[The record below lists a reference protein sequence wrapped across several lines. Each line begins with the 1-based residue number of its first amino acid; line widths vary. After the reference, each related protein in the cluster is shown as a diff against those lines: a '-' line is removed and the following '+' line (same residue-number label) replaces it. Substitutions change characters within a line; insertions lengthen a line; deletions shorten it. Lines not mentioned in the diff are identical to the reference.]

1 MGKVSCGA
9 LKWFLLLISFMRSTS
24 HWFFL
29 LFFYFES
36 LCLKIVCTMVLWVFF
51 RRNSISVTCLWWS
64 ETNRLLYLLL
74 FFWYFFEIITCLSLC
89 FVIVWHLTLCNY
101 LLTKICSQFK
111 PNFTGAYCYWKRII
125 TCLQTTI
132 LISIQSRKMK
142 GFLRFWT
149 GNEVLWQFSR

>member
-1 MGKVSCGA
+1 MGKVTCGA
-9 LKWFLLLISFMRSTS
+9 LKWFLLLISFMRSTF

-36 LCLKIVCTMVLWVFF
+36 LCLKIVCTMVLWGFF

-64 ETNRLLYLLL
+64 ETNRLRYLLL

-111 PNFTGAYCYWKRII
+111 PNFTGS
-125 TCLQTTI
+125 I
-132 LISIQSRKMK
+132 LLLETDHYLFTNYHLNIHTVKK
-142 GFLRFWT
+142 DEGFF
-149 GNEVLWQFSR
+149 

>member
-9 LKWFLLLISFMRSTS
+9 LKWFLLLISFIRSTS

-36 LCLKIVCTMVLWVFF
+36 LCLKIVCTMVLWCFFF
-51 RRNSISVTCLWWS
+51 RRNSISVTCLRWS
-64 ETNRLLYLLL
+64 ETNKLLYLLL

-89 FVIVWHLTLCNY
+89 FVIVWHLTLCNN

-111 PNFTGAYCYWKRII
+111 PNFTGS
-125 TCLQTTI
+125 I
-132 LISIQSRKMK
+132 LLLETDHYLFTNYHLNIHTVKK
-142 GFLRFWT
+142 DEGFFK
-149 GNEVLWQFSR
+149 VLNREWSSLAIL